1 MKKGIVWIVLTCLI
15 VTSLVLASCTTK
27 TTTSTTTTTATK
39 TTTTATKTTT
49 TTENPTS
56 TTTPTTTTTTLTG
69 NWWDKLGTPQY
80 GGTMTLRMNNNPAT
94 FDPDLALA
102 TPALMNIYFDHLF
115 SDIWTEDPSVFP
127 YNIDFRPP
135 DYVTG
140 SIAQTYEF
148 TDPHTLVVH
157 IRQDIHFQDIA
168 PVNGRLFTS
177 ADVVYHYDR
186 MYGIGG
192 GFTAPSPAGVGN
204 PMTSQLL
211 SVIATDQ
218 FTVVFKWKTSN
229 PEVILETVEASD
241 PGGFE
246 APEAV
251 ALWGNLSDWH
261 HAIGSGPFILQ
272 DYVSGSS
279 ATLVKNPNYW
289 GHDERHPQNQIP
301 YINALNV
308 LVMPDVATSLAALR
322 TGKIDQ
328 LDGVSLS
335 QAQSMQK
342 TNPKILQ
349 LTVPLAATE
358 TLDLRNDVVP
368 FNDIRVREAMQ
379 MAMNLEDLA
388 TNYYGGTCSPDPST
402 VISNYMS
409 GWGFP
414 YSQWPQDLKDQYA
427 FNVTG
432 AKALLTAAGYPNGFT
447 TDIVADAAGN
457 PDLLQIVQSYL
468 ATVNI
473 TMKITTME
481 TNAWLAFVR
490 VSHKQD
496 QMAMRSGAGSLGIT
510 YQPTQAI
517 SRFITNGAANYE
529 IINDPVYNDFIT
541 KTLAATNLDDVKEF
555 VKEQSEYVAQ
565 QHYVISLLQPMSFC
579 LYQPWLKG
587 YSGQTRGISGSSN
600 PFFMGFYA
608 ARFWIAQSL
617 K

>member
-1 MKKGIVWIVLTCLI
+1 MT
-15 VTSLVLASCTTK
+15 TTTK
-27 TTTSTTTTTATK
+27 TTASATTTA
-39 TTTTATKTTT
+39 AT
-49 TTENPTS
+49 N
-56 TTTPTTTTTTLTG
+56 TTPTTTTTAG
-69 NWWDKLGTPQY
+69 NWWDSLGTPQY

-192 GFTAPSPAGVGN
+192 GFTTPSPAGIGN

-211 SVIATDQ
+211 SVTATDQ
-218 FTVVFKWKTSN
+218 FTVEFKWKTSN

-246 APEAV
+246 ASEAV
-251 ALWGNLSDWH
+251 TLWGNLNDWH

-289 GHDERHPQNQIP
+289 GHDERYPQNQIP
-301 YINALNV
+301 YISTLNV

-368 FNDIRVREAMQ
+368 FNDIKVREAMQ

-427 FNVTG
+427 FNVPG
-432 AKALLTAAGYPNGFT
+432 AKALLTAAGYPTGFT

-468 ATVNI
+468 AAVNI

-481 TNAWLAFVR
+481 TNAWLAYVR

-608 ARFWIAQSL
+608 ARFWIDQSL